1 MPCDSYEWRLIRPW
15 GRSELDM
22 TKRLTFSRSFFLGI
36 CMAPW
41 VKSGPSLGVYTA
53 ILITSD
59 TLKGLLFIFFY
70 FLIFLGLLFKIIF
83 IGVSVQFSSFQSLS
97 CVQLFATP

>member
-1 MPCDSYEWRLIRPW
+1 
-15 GRSELDM
+15 
-22 TKRLTFSRSFFLGI
+22 
-36 CMAPW
+36 MAPW
-41 VKSGPSLGVYTA
+41 VKSGPSPGVYTA